1 MLIQGNKKKIFLIL
15 FLLLLVA
22 IYIRLTANRLTTNRT
37 VGPED
42 AQCQITE
49 KKFEVRGVSLSGV
62 LEPGTTIDVWLNYYQ
77 CHQVKRGD
85 LVLYKINPQIDP
97 IIKIVKGIPGDNIRL
112 EGRDGK
118 FWNILVN
125 DKALTVSQGE
135 PYQINEKAADLIGL
149 YIKDYH
155 GVIPPKSYLLMGNM
169 VSGSVDSTRFGLV
182 DISDIIGRA
191 VAD

>member
-22 IYIRLTANRLTTNRT
+22 IYIRLTADRLTANRI

-62 LEPGTTIDVWLNYYQ
+62 LESGTTIDVWLNYYQ

-97 IIKIVKGIPGDNIRL
+97 IVKIVKGIPGDNIRL
-112 EGRDGK
+112 ENGDGK

-125 DKALTVSQGE
+125 DKVLTVSQGE
-135 PYQINEKAADLIGL
+135 PYQINEKAVDLIGL

-155 GVIPPKSYLLMGNM
+155 GVIPLKSYLLMGNM